1 MNDKD
6 AFWVEQGSSH
16 WGRLMW
22 RGAKSQSKFIG
33 AGAYLSEF

>member
-1 MNDKD
+1 MDDED
-6 AFWVEQGSSH
+6 AFWVSMGRHIGE
-16 WGRLMW
+16 RLMW